1 MDDFDTDWGHFFAGG
16 EGGFVTRNT
25 WNTWKKYNFR
35 DSDGGLKLTSKMG
48 MNSSAIV
55 DLTPFLDNITAYDL
69 ARVKFHW
76 YARSFENDEDYF
88 VELCA
93 DGLTCEA
100 SSSWQVLGQYERCCT
115 PEQRVSGTRGC
126 KTQTTC
132 DFNNDESG
140 FKKIDLPKPI
150 GGNPHLRIRMD
161 ASGTG
166 DQLIID
172 NVELQVRGT
181 GEHAPSSAPSQ
192 SPTTNECT
200 VDNGGC
206 DQLCTDLTGEA
217 DPRECGCYDNGFVLG
232 EDGTTCLNVNECD
245 TGEHQCAQLC
255 SDLTP
260 DPIDTG
266 LRYECGCEEGYRL
279 VSDDPAETQCEVRRM
294 LLFNYYVVIYC
305 VLRYIPFLTLCDSS
319 SFLHTHT
326 HTHTHR
332 MSTNATTVRTI
343 AIRMLLV
350 ITRLLVA
357 IPARAMLGTVGTARP
372 VRKLMN
378 VSLAHV

>member
-1 MDDFDTDWGHFFAGG
+1 MDDFDTDWGHFFVGG
-16 EGGFVTRNT
+16 EGDFVTRNT
-25 WNTWKKYNFR
+25 WSTWKKYNFR

-166 DQLIID
+166 DQLIVD
-172 NVELQVRGT
+172 NFELQVRGT

-217 DPRECGCYDNGFVLG
+217 DPRECGCYDGFVLD

-245 TGEHQCAQLC
+245 TGEHECAQLC
-255 SDLTP
+255 KDLEP

-266 LRYECGCEEGYRL
+266 LRYECDCQEGYRL
-279 VSDDPAETQCEVRRM
+279 VSGDPAETQCEVCACSISY
-294 LLFNYYVVIYC
+294 LL
-305 VLRYIPFLTLCDSS
+305 RS
-319 SFLHTHT
+319 SF
-326 HTHTHR
+326 
-332 MSTNATTVRTI
+332 
-343 AIRMLLV
+343 
-350 ITRLLVA
+350 
-357 IPARAMLGTVGTARP
+357 P
-372 VRKLMN
+372 
-378 VSLAHV
+378 SLSHVM